1 MYCPVSVFVSCL
13 FLLVALYCSLHQCL
27 LEIVNVLCFWTTLKT
42 NSASQSV
49 YQIQQQAVN
58 QKAGWHPAL
67 LPRLSALT
75 GPSLQ
80 RTLGVCIS
88 ATNEHLD
95 HLQELTDT
103 SGHVD
108 SLNLLRAI
116 VVDISNRLFLR
127 VPLNGRPES
136 TLNPLIILSIYL
148 FEGCVLIVMQK
159 RSC

>member
-1 MYCPVSVFVSCL
+1 MLLHLLLHVFVCLLVVCL
-13 FLLVALYCSLHQCL
+13 FVFVLLFVDVSS
-27 LEIVNVLCFWTTLKT
+27 FWTSLKT
-42 NSASQSV
+42 NGASQGV
-49 YQIQQQAVN
+49 YPIQQQVVN
-58 QKAGWHPAL
+58 LNADWLPARL
-67 LPRLSALT
+67 LRLSALT

-80 RTLGVCIS
+80 RTVGVCIS

-95 HLQELTDT
+95 HLQDMTDT
-103 SGHVD
+103 SGYVD

-136 TLNPLIILSIYL
+136 TSNSPLPLSIHL
-148 FEGCVLIVMQK
+148 FKGCVLIVVQR

>member
-1 MYCPVSVFVSCL
+1 ML
-13 FLLVALYCSLHQCL
+13 IGCL
-27 LEIVNVLCFWTTLKT
+27 L
-42 NSASQSV
+42 AS
-49 YQIQQQAVN
+49 
-58 QKAGWHPAL
+58 
-67 LPRLSALT
+67 PRLSALT

-80 RTLGVCIS
+80 RTVGVCIS

-95 HLQELTDT
+95 NLQEMTDI

-127 VPLNGRPES
+127 IPLNGRCES
-136 TLNPLIILSIYL
+136 TLNSPLKPFIYL
-148 FEGCVLIVMQK
+148 FKCCVVIVVQK